1 LKLYFMRH
9 GKAEE
14 KKPGM
19 SDEERKLTEEG
30 KREVEF
36 IVRLVD
42 LDPEVVYASPLLR
55 SIQTAE
61 IVAQVLGAKLIV
73 TEALHPSSA
82 SLNEIRKL
90 LVPGISSALF
100 VGHSP
105 SIENIIRD
113 MTGGC
118 RVSLDPAAVAAIE
131 IINMETLAGVIRWIA
146 TPRMFR
152 RGIYGLNTS

>member
-19 SDEERKLTEEG
+19 SDEERKLTDEG

-36 IVRLVD
+36 IVRSIA

-61 IVAQVLGAKLIV
+61 IVAQILGAKLIV

-82 SLNEIRKL
+82 SLSEIRKL

-113 MTGGC
+113 MTEGC

-131 IINMETLAGVIRWIA
+131 IINVETLTGVIRWIA

-152 RGIYGLNTS
+152 RGSYGLNPP

>member
-1 LKLYFMRH
+1 MKLYFMRH

-14 KKPGM
+14 KKPGI

-36 IVRLVD
+36 MVRSIA
-42 LDPEVVYASPLLR
+42 LDPEVIYTSPLLR

-61 IVAQVLGAKLIV
+61 IVAQLLGAKLIV

-82 SLNEIRKL
+82 SLSEIRKL
-90 LVPGISSALF
+90 LVPGMSSALF

-118 RVSLDPAAVAAIE
+118 RVSLDPAAIAAIE
-131 IINMETLAGVIRWIA
+131 VIDVETLTGVIKWIA

-152 RGIYGLNTS
+152 RGPTG

>member
-19 SDEERKLTEEG
+19 SDEERKLTGEG

-42 LDPEVVYASPLLR
+42 LDPEVIYASPLLR

-82 SLNEIRKL
+82 SLSEIKKL
-90 LVPGISSALF
+90 LVPGISSALL

-118 RVSLDPAAVAAIE
+118 RVSLDPATVAAIE
-131 IINMETLAGVIRWIA
+131 IIDVETLSGVIKWIA

-152 RGIYGLNTS
+152 RGFYRLNAS

>member
-19 SDEERKLTEEG
+19 SDEERKLSDEG
-30 KREVEF
+30 RREVEF
-36 IVRLVD
+36 IVRSID
-42 LDPEVVYASPLLR
+42 LDPEIVYTSPLLR

-73 TEALHPSSA
+73 TEVLHPSSA
-82 SLNEIRKL
+82 SLGEIKKL
-90 LVPGISSALF
+90 LAPGISSALF

-118 RVSLDPAAVAAIE
+118 RVSLDPAAVAALE
-131 IINMETLAGVIRWIA
+131 IIDVDALTGMIKWIA

-152 RGIYGLNTS
+152 RGLYRLNPS